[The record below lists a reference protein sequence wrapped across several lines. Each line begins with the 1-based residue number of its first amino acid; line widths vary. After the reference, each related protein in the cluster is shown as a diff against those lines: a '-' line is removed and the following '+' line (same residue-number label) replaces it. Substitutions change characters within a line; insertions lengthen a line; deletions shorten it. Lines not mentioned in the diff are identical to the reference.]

1 MILFMYTGNE
11 NNLFWN
17 TIKGEIILAI
27 TSNHMPARQIKNLK
41 VYNTVWSYET
51 EMTVLFL
58 KILKVFIIEWSYKS
72 KK

>member
-41 VYNTVWSYET
+41 VYNTV
-51 EMTVLFL
+51 
-58 KILKVFIIEWSYKS
+58 
-72 KK
+72 